1 MDEELLASLYAWHRK
16 LGFNQR
22 TALRLALWC
31 IDGSPAPGWTH
42 KEKLQ

>member
-1 MDEELLASLYAWHRK
+1 MPADLPFVFAWFRRK
-16 LGFNQR
+16 GFNQR